1 MNSETSENSQSTP
14 VSCSISKKRELT
26 SPEFDIE
33 IKKNKLLSAS
43 SESDLDSS
51 MMADISVTT
60 NQGTAEVTMATSTPS
75 AVQEGTVTPHI
86 TIPPSEMI
94 KISDMLKETF
104 RGEIESLVDS
114 IVKGVL
120 KGLQDR
126 VDSLEKTNAE
136 LRTEN
141 GTLST
146 KVETLEKQIEQA
158 EQYSRR
164 NCLRVSGLQEETN
177 EDTDALIM
185 RLASTVGSEIQ
196 ISDIDRSHR
205 VGNPRQQRDRPR
217 DIIVK
222 FSTYRSRQKF
232 YKHRTALKDT
242 GYRGVFVNEDLTRQR
257 STLLYEA
264 RKLFKSSLIKGAWSS
279 DGTVLVKDLSDRV
292 HRVNSLS
299 DLSAFRA
306 LRAPVT
312 LST

>member
-1 MNSETSENSQSTP
+1 MNSENSQNTP
-14 VSCSISKKRELT
+14 ISSSISKKRELT

-43 SESDLDSS
+43 SESDLDTSVMTDLS
-51 MMADISVTT
+51 VAENQPTTGVIMAEASEASD
-60 NQGTAEVTMATSTPS
+60 TS
-75 AVQEGTVTPHI
+75 HI
-86 TIPPSEMI
+86 TIPPSEMM

-104 RGEIESLVDS
+104 RGEIESIVDS
-114 IVKGVL
+114 VVNGVL

-126 VDSLEKTNAE
+126 IDSLEKTNVE

-141 GTLST
+141 RTLST

-164 NCLRVSGLQEETN
+164 NCLRVSGLKEEAS
-177 EDTDALIM
+177 EDTDALVM

-222 FSTYRSRQKF
+222 FSTYRMRQNF
-232 YKHRTALKDT
+232 FKHRTALKDS

-279 DGTVLVKDLSDRV
+279 DGTILVKDLSDRI
-292 HRVNSLS
+292 HRVTSLS
-299 DLSAFRA
+299 DLNAFGA
-306 LRAPVT
+306 LRAPVAFPT
-312 LST
+312 